1 MKKALALA
9 LVLVLALSLAA
20 CGGSSNSGGSTTTPP
35 TSNTQNGGNDT
46 TTPPA
51 SQEETTTPTN
61 SGGYADP
68 IENWPSFL
76 PETTMAGVV
85 AESDD
90 SHFLITFFGSS
101 RDEIKAYVEE
111 LKTAGFNLN
120 EELTDESDYYSFSAS
135 DNSGWSIG
143 VNHNSGGAGMYG
155 NKE

>member
-1 MKKALALA
+1 MKKAITLS

-20 CGGSSNSGGSTTTPP
+20 CGGKDTGTGSTGGN
-35 TSNTQNGGNDT
+35 SNTPSGSST

-51 SQEETTTPTN
+51 SQGGDSTP
-61 SGGYADP
+61 SGDNGYADP

-90 SHFLITFFGSS
+90 SRFLITFFGSS

-135 DNSGWSIG
+135 NNSGWSIV